1 VRKAINDNPAVQI
14 GVLAVLAL
22 LVGFLLLTR
31 MSHKSSESS
40 TESSASATSSASTVT
55 PSATSTESS
64 SVAPS
69 TTAPDA
75 TAVAPTPTS
84 PSTGAAGPAAS
95 APGKFVAGPGLPAAV
110 VDAYNANRVVVLLV
124 VRRNG
129 IDDDA
134 VRKSVENMAGS
145 GNIALFVT
153 HAGHIARYSRIATGV
168 NVDRV
173 PALIVLRP
181 RNLTHG
187 VPTAMVS
194 YGFRSPESVAQAI
207 HDATYKG
214 PTNEPYYP
222 K

>member
-1 VRKAINDNPAVQI
+1 VRKAINGNPVVQI

-31 MSHKSSESS
+31 MSHKGSESS
-40 TESSASATSSASTVT
+40 TESAPTATSSASTAT
-55 PSATSTESS
+55 PSLPSSDSS
-64 SVAPS
+64 SAA
-69 TTAPDA
+69 TATPDA
-75 TAVAPTPTS
+75 TAVAPTSTS
-84 PSTGAAGPAAS
+84 PPTGSGAS
-95 APGKFVAGPGLPAAV
+95 AAAPAGNFVAGPGLPPAV
-110 VDAYNANRVVVLLV
+110 VDAYKANRVVVLLV

-129 IDDDA
+129 IDDEA
-134 VRKSVENMAGS
+134 VKSSVENMAGAE
-145 GNIALFVT
+145 NVALFVT
-153 HAGHIARYSRIATGV
+153 HAGHIARYSRIAAGV

-194 YGFRSPESVAQAI
+194 YGFRSPESVEQAI